1 VQRKCI
7 NRHKELG
14 LQRWSSYTIQESYS
28 YFKTSTKYACWGFSY
43 ASRRSNVPHRRFE
56 APTRAE
62 AAAAVL
68 RLVRAHPSHDIVIG
82 VDSLGKGGALRVLK
96 GDRTNNCI

>member
-1 VQRKCI
+1 MVFLHDSEK
-7 NRHKELG
+7 
-14 LQRWSSYTIQESYS
+14 LQLS
-28 YFKTSTKYACWGFSY
+28 KPSTKYACWGFNY

-82 VDSLGKGGALRVLK
+82 VDSLGKGGAVRGFE
-96 GDRTNNCI
+96 GDRTNACVWM